1 MRYWGF
7 KKIKCP
13 FMEQIK
19 LYYYY
24 SFIFYFK
31 KMQRVALINWKNINQ
46 DSDLS
51 KILESITTFWVV
63 KGLEVQTNKITT
75 WYWFIEIERDWK
87 TLFILFENTEV
98 LDIDTTWTKKIFIEI
113 NSANINDWNIN
124 NEVWSNIWEIKIA
137 DDYPN
142 KNYLK
147 LANINNWKIK
157 DERSLLKIK
166 DEIFTTSSIYK
177 KDEVFNKVEANKRFY
192 TKTDADS
199 RFVNIDND
207 ETITWKK
214 TFEKK
219 IEVWNKNHTIEEKN
233 GNLEITTSWK
243 IKVKSEELEID
254 GIITTNKEQSEKI
267 NAYVRKDYVDNL
279 LAIAGWWWFKAVSE
293 VKYGN
298 NGKLQ
303 EFMWDGKKYTLTYSN
318 KWQLIWVNNWE
329 QEFEIKYNNKW
340 ELYSIKLK

>member
-1 MRYWGF
+1 M
-7 KKIKCP
+7 
-13 FMEQIK
+13 K
-19 LYYYY
+19 LKNNAVSEIITPLLKVWT
-24 SFIFYFK
+24 SFICK
-31 KMQRVALINWKNINQ
+31 EWEW
-46 DSDLS
+46 DLFPS
-51 KILESITTFWVV
+51 E
-63 KGLEVQTNKITT
+63 N
-75 WYWFIEIERDWK
+75 
-87 TLFILFENTEV
+87 FE
-98 LDIDTTWTKKIFIEI
+98 IFIEYFESWI
-113 NSANINDWNIN
+113 IKKREAVKISSRQNDIFNIEERAFEECVQDEWIDKKIRSKVTLEFPIGSQISQYISETKVDYIDNELIRLENDKLDKSDPIVT
-124 NEVWSNIWEIKIA
+124 EF
-137 DDYPN
+137 N
-142 KNYLK
+142 KAGS
-147 LANINNWKIK
+147 LA
-157 DERSLLKIK
+157 
-166 DEIFTTSSIYK
+166 
-177 KDEVFNKVEANKRFY
+177 KVEADGNLPDEIINSY

-207 ETITWKK
+207 EVISWKK

-219 IEVWNKNHTIEEKN
+219 IEVWNKNHIIEEKD
-233 GNLEITTSWK
+233 GNVEITTSWK